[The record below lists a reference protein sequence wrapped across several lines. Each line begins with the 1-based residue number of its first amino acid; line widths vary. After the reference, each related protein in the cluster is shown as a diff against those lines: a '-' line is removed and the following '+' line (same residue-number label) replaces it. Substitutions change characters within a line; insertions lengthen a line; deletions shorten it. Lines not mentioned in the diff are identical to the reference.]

1 MPAPLVPP
9 EDHHSRCFAIAS
21 IIVGRELAQLDRKAE
36 RQRRKM
42 RVVACRVAELIGRDG
57 QAETP
62 ANPSRVKLE
71 AAFNEEQ
78 AVTFAVDLA
87 FGKPYAPYELHYSE
101 REFMESLRRSAP
113 ELHLDR
119 DLVERVLVL
128 KGEAMGAHSRIF
140 ASRWKLAL
148 AGVSSAV
155 AIPFVPAFV
164 GAAAGVAGVE
174 LLRAGSL
181 AMGGLRLATG
191 GWLVAG
197 VKSAASSSAKAGA
210 RKLVNVAPAAAVRV
224 EVAKWQTRVALLA
237 ENGCW
242 SKDDV
247 AGQLERLEETAP
259 TGHRCTCRA
268 ARAYRARA
276 AKYKETSPLGMRNPY
291 AHATTP
297 EYAT

>member
-1 MPAPLVPP
+1 M
-9 EDHHSRCFAIAS
+9 
-21 IIVGRELAQLDRKAE
+21 Q
-36 RQRRKM
+36 
-42 RVVACRVAELIGRDG
+42 VVARRVAELRSGDR

-62 ANPSRVKLE
+62 ANPSGVKLE

-87 FGKPYAPYELHYSE
+87 FGNPFAPYELHYSE
-101 REFMESLRRSAP
+101 EEFMESLRRSAT
-113 ELHLDR
+113 ELHLGR

-155 AIPFVPAFV
+155 AIPFIPAFV

-174 LLRAGSL
+174 LVRGGSL

-210 RKLVNVAPAAAVRV
+210 RRLVNVAPAGAVRV
-224 EVAKWQTRVALLA
+224 EVAKWQTRVALLV

-247 AGQLERLEETAP
+247 AGQLERLEEVHKEVEEDLAAERKLNDP
-259 TGHRCTCRA
+259 GANRIRDLEDKVRA
-268 ARAYRARA
+268 IA
-276 AKYKETSPLGMRNPY
+276 AGRDWLTRRMQPLGGTIGARP
-291 AHATTP
+291 AH
-297 EYAT
+297 ESS